1 MFHTGIQTRID
12 GKVQCFEI
20 TPAPSVNTI
29 QDTGWVQLL
38 ISPSE
43 KKHILCRHLPTTK
56 NSAHTFLQVVSDSCC
71 TVAVLIINIHAIS
84 LVDWSVFGDLEMPNV
99 PLFIVTSKVG
109 RDIMALVKKN
119 CPIEARI
126 EESKVAPVPKP
137 KRMSL
142 DVCVSKM

>member
-1 MFHTGIQTRID
+1 MFHTGIQTRI
-12 GKVQCFEI
+12 GSKVQRFEI
-20 TPAPSVNTI
+20 TPAPSVNTV

-43 KKHILCRHLPTTK
+43 KRHILCRPMPITE
-56 NSAHTFLQVVSDSCC
+56 NSAHTFLQVVSESCC

-84 LVDWSVFGDLEMPNV
+84 LVDWAVFGDLEMPNV
-99 PLFIVTSKVG
+99 PLFIVTSEVG
-109 RDIMALVKKN
+109 RDIMAMVKKD

-126 EESKVAPVPKP
+126 EDSKVAPVTKP